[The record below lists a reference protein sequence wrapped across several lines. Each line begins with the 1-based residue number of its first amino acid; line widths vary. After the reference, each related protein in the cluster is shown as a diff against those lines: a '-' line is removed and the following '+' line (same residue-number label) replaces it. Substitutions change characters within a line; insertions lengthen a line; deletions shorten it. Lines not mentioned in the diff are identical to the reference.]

1 MKRNFAI
8 IGAIFLCL
16 LLCCCKATCTHEYD
30 SKITVPASC
39 GVEGTQVDTCR
50 LCGHETS
57 IAIPALQHAYDN
69 GAETKSPTCTQEGT
83 LTFTCSHCGDHKTD
97 SIDLIAHNYVEK
109 AVTKEPSCTE
119 EGIRELECELCHD
132 VVTESIELVAHT
144 FGETYVTKEATCAE
158 EGELSATCEVC
169 NTEHAVETI
178 AKTDDH
184 VFENTVV
191 RESTC
196 SDPGEGVNNC
206 TVCGHS
212 ESCTYELKEHTFDSG
227 ETVKDATCA
236 SAGLKKYTCA
246 DCGHTEEK
254 ETDKKSH
261 KWKNKNCTDPAV
273 CSNCGAEDADRAGH
287 DFEKYAEDDY
297 NWFRM
302 GERCY
307 KCSRCG
313 EKKTEYFGKHG
324 DYDLDK
330 VRSKAEAYAKSLGF
344 HIADRDDI
352 PSNGVYNT
360 NYSFKTLELEGGDI
374 NKLIEKAKSL
384 VDYQLDVKDGK
395 ADRYDLWVVVQG
407 GGSSFYIY
415 VCVDFHD

>member
-1 MKRNFAI
+1 MRKHLTIWIAI
-8 IGAIFLCL
+8 SLCL
-16 LLCCCKATCTHEYD
+16 LLCACKKECAHEYD
-30 SKITVPASC
+30 SKITVPATCTS
-39 GVEGTQVDTCR
+39 EGTQVDTCR
-50 LCGHETS
+50 LCGHEITA
-57 IAIPALQHAYDN
+57 AIPKVEHVYDA
-69 GAETKSPTCTQEGT
+69 GSETSAATCTQTGT
-83 LTFTCSHCGDHKTD
+83 LTYTCSLCSHTKTED
-97 SIDLIAHNYVEK
+97 IPIIPHTYEEKAILTEATCTAEGQRQMECTACQKAENQVIPMKDHNY
-109 AVTKEPSCTE
+109 
-119 EGIRELECELCHD
+119 GEL
-132 VVTESIELVAHT
+132 T
-144 FGETYVTKEATCAE
+144 VTKEATCAE
-158 EGELSATCEVC
+158 EGQRSGTCADCGWEQV
-169 NTEHAVETI
+169 VETI
-178 AKTDDH
+178 PKTEEH

-191 RESTC
+191 KEPTC

-212 ESCTYELKEHTFDSG
+212 ESCAYELKEHAFDSG
-227 ETVKDATCA
+227 EIVKEATCS

-273 CSNCGAEDADRAGH
+273 CSNCGAEDPDRAGH

-330 VRSKAEAYAKSLGF
+330 VRSKAEAYAKKLGF
-344 HIADRDDI
+344 HIADRDDT
-352 PSNGVYNT
+352 PAQSY
-360 NYSFKTLELEGGDI
+360 YDSSYAFRTLEREGGDI
-374 NKLIEKAKSL
+374 EKLIERAKSL
-384 VDYQLDVKDGK
+384 IDNLYDIKDGK
-395 ADRYDLWVVVQG
+395 ADRYDVWVVVQG